1 MFLLR
6 VACYRKSFRARLSKM
21 GGPENPRPAPATPQP
36 NPASTS
42 GLKKATPEIQAL
54 MEAALGGEAAR
65 IYANGFTLGMTN
77 ADVFVVLQQFGRPI
91 AVLSLS
97 YTLAKTLS
105 HKLSELVSD
114 WEGKTKKEL
123 QTTDK
128 IDEAFRDTR

>member
-1 MFLLR
+1 
-6 VACYRKSFRARLSKM
+6 
-21 GGPENPRPAPATPQP
+21 
-36 NPASTS
+36 
-42 GLKKATPEIQAL
+42 